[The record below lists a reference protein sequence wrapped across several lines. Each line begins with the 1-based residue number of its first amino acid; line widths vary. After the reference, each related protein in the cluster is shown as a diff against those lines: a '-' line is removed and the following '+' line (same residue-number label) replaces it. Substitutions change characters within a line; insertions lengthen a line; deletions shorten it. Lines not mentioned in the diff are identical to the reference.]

1 MENQNSGI
9 IYIKK
14 SEEDFMK
21 NIKKFGLL
29 LALVASV
36 SLSSCSSEQSLN
48 KPDTTTSTAENNK
61 KDTAADTQ
69 ENKKEDKENK
79 EDKKPEETTEATE
92 KDETKKDNQQELTND
107 EKATLDEFVERL
119 EKYEN
124 GTAGAS
130 LKMDRLFTEMV
141 NRCTSLETK
150 PEKSQEYLIKKVSQ
164 VKDTENFKQSVK
176 GLKDTIEYYKSNKQ
190 QYIQELKDSGATW
203 DPQIKLES
211 LENVLNKL
219 Q

>member
-1 MENQNSGI
+1 
-9 IYIKK
+9 
-14 SEEDFMK
+14 MK

-29 LALVASV
+29 LALIASV

-69 ENKKEDKENK
+69 DNKKEDK
-79 EDKKPEETTEATE
+79 EDKKPEETTEPTE
-92 KDETKKDNQQELTND
+92 KDETKKDNQQELTDD

-150 PEKSQEYLIKKVSQ
+150 PEKSQEYLIKKVSE

-211 LENVLNKL
+211 LENVVNKL

>member
-1 MENQNSGI
+1 
-9 IYIKK
+9 
-14 SEEDFMK
+14 MK
-21 NIKKFGLL
+21 NIKKFALL
-29 LALVASV
+29 LALIASV

-48 KPDTTTSTAENNK
+48 KPDTTTSTAEENK
-61 KDTAADTQ
+61 KDKVAETQ
-69 ENKKEDKENK
+69 EKENTDKKEDKK
-79 EDKKPEETTEATE
+79 DDTDKK
-92 KDETKKDNQQELTND
+92 DDKKDDKKGEQELTDD

-124 GTAGAS
+124 ATAGAS

-150 PEKSQEYLIKKVSQ
+150 PEKSQEYLLKKVAE
-164 VKDTENFKQSVK
+164 VKDKENFKQSVK
-176 GLKDTIEYYKSNKQ
+176 GLKDTIDYYKSNKQ

-211 LENVLNKL
+211 LENVVNKF
-219 Q
+219 

>member
-1 MENQNSGI
+1 
-9 IYIKK
+9 
-14 SEEDFMK
+14 MK

-29 LALVASV
+29 LALIASV
-36 SLSSCSSEQSLN
+36 SLSSCSSEQSLT
-48 KPDTTTSTAENNK
+48 KPDTTTSTAEDSK

-69 ENKKEDKENK
+69 ENKKEDTDKTEQKEDK
-79 EDKKPEETTEATE
+79 EDKKEDADKKEDTQ
-92 KDETKKDNQQELTND
+92 KDDQKLTDD
-107 EKATLDEFVERL
+107 EKATIDEFVERL
-119 EKYEN
+119 EKYEV

-130 LKMDRLFTEMV
+130 LKMDRLFTEIV
-141 NRCTSLETK
+141 NRCEFLETK
-150 PEKSQEYLIKKVSQ
+150 PEQSQQYFIKKVSE

-211 LENVLNKL
+211 LENVVNKL

>member
-1 MENQNSGI
+1 
-9 IYIKK
+9 
-14 SEEDFMK
+14 MK

-92 KDETKKDNQQELTND
+92 KDETKKDNQQELTDD

-141 NRCTSLETK
+141 NRCEFLETK

-211 LENVLNKL
+211 LENVVNKF
-219 Q
+219 

>member
-1 MENQNSGI
+1 
-9 IYIKK
+9 
-14 SEEDFMK
+14 MK

-79 EDKKPEETTEATE
+79 EDKKPEETTEATK
-92 KDETKKDNQQELTND
+92 KDETKKDNQQELTDD

-203 DPQIKLES
+203 NPQIKLES

>member
-1 MENQNSGI
+1 
-9 IYIKK
+9 
-14 SEEDFMK
+14 MK

-92 KDETKKDNQQELTND
+92 KDKTKKDNQQELTDD

>member
-1 MENQNSGI
+1 
-9 IYIKK
+9 
-14 SEEDFMK
+14 MK
-21 NIKKFGLL
+21 NIKKFALL
-29 LALVASV
+29 LALIASV

-48 KPDTTTSTAENNK
+48 KPDTTTSTAEENK
-61 KDTAADTQ
+61 KDKAAETQ
-69 ENKKEDKENK
+69 EKENT
-79 EDKKPEETTEATE
+79 DKK
-92 KDETKKDNQQELTND
+92 DDQELTDD

-150 PEKSQEYLIKKVSQ
+150 PEKSQEYLMKKVAE
-164 VKDTENFKQSVK
+164 VKDKENFKQSVK
-176 GLKDTIEYYKSNKQ
+176 GLKDTIDYYKSNKQ

-211 LENVLNKL
+211 LENVLNKF
-219 Q
+219 

>member
-1 MENQNSGI
+1 
-9 IYIKK
+9 
-14 SEEDFMK
+14 MK

-92 KDETKKDNQQELTND
+92 KDETKKDNQQELTDD

-203 DPQIKLES
+203 NPQIKLES

>member
-1 MENQNSGI
+1 
-9 IYIKK
+9 
-14 SEEDFMK
+14 MK

-29 LALVASV
+29 LALIASV
-36 SLSSCSSEQSLN
+36 SLSSCSSEQSLT

-92 KDETKKDNQQELTND
+92 KGETKKDNQQELTDD
-107 EKATLDEFVERL
+107 EKATIDEFVERL
-119 EKYEN
+119 EKYEV

>member
-1 MENQNSGI
+1 
-9 IYIKK
+9 
-14 SEEDFMK
+14 MK

-36 SLSSCSSEQSLN
+36 SLSSCNSEQSLN

-92 KDETKKDNQQELTND
+92 KDETKKGNQQELTDD

-119 EKYEN
+119 EKYEV

-130 LKMDRLFTEMV
+130 LKMDRLFTEIV
-141 NRCTSLETK
+141 NRCEFLETK
-150 PEKSQEYLIKKVSQ
+150 PEQSQQYFIKKVSE
-164 VKDTENFKQSVK
+164 VKDTENFKMAVK
-176 GLKDTIEYYKSNKQ
+176 ALKNTIDYYKEDKQ
-190 QYIQELKDSGATW
+190 AYIKQLEDSGSEW
-203 DPQIKLES
+203 NPQIKLET
-211 LENVLNKL
+211 LENLVDKF
-219 Q
+219 

>member
-1 MENQNSGI
+1 MLN
-9 IYIKK
+9 
-14 SEEDFMK
+14 
-21 NIKKFGLL
+21 L
-29 LALVASV
+29 
-36 SLSSCSSEQSLN
+36 LSSCSSEQSLN
-48 KPDTTTSTAENNK
+48 KPDTTTSTAEDNNK
-61 KDTAADTQ
+61 QKAAETQ
-69 ENKKEDKENK
+69 EKENTDKKEDKKDNA
-79 EDKKPEETTEATE
+79 DKKDDAK
-92 KDETKKDNQQELTND
+92 KDEQELTDD

-150 PEKSQEYLIKKVSQ
+150 PEKSQEYLLKKVAE
-164 VKDTENFKQSVK
+164 VKDKENFKQSVK
-176 GLKDTIEYYKSNKQ
+176 GLKDTIDYYKSNKQ

-211 LENVLNKL
+211 LENVLNKF
-219 Q
+219 

>member
-1 MENQNSGI
+1 
-9 IYIKK
+9 
-14 SEEDFMK
+14 MK

-36 SLSSCSSEQSLN
+36 SLSSCSSEQSLT
-48 KPDTTTSTAENNK
+48 KPDTTTSTAENSK

-92 KDETKKDNQQELTND
+92 KDETKKDNQQELTDD

-203 DPQIKLES
+203 NPQIKLES

>member
-1 MENQNSGI
+1 
-9 IYIKK
+9 
-14 SEEDFMK
+14 MK

-79 EDKKPEETTEATE
+79 EDKKPEETIEATE
-92 KDETKKDNQQELTND
+92 KGETKKDNQQELTDD
-107 EKATLDEFVERL
+107 EKATIDEFVERL
-119 EKYEN
+119 EKYEV

-130 LKMDRLFTEMV
+130 LKMDRLFTEIV
-141 NRCTSLETK
+141 NRCEFLETK
-150 PEKSQEYLIKKVSQ
+150 PEQSQQYFIKKVSE
-164 VKDTENFKQSVK
+164 VKDTENFKMAVK
-176 GLKDTIEYYKSNKQ
+176 ALKNTMDYYKEDKQ
-190 QYIQELKDSGATW
+190 AYIKQLEDSGSEW
-203 DPQIKLES
+203 NPQIKLET
-211 LENVLNKL
+211 LENLVDKF
-219 Q
+219 

>member
-1 MENQNSGI
+1 
-9 IYIKK
+9 
-14 SEEDFMK
+14 MK

-29 LALVASV
+29 LALIASV
-36 SLSSCSSEQSLN
+36 SLSSCSSEQSLT

-92 KDETKKDNQQELTND
+92 KDETKKDNQQELTDD

-203 DPQIKLES
+203 NPQIKLES

>member
-1 MENQNSGI
+1 
-9 IYIKK
+9 
-14 SEEDFMK
+14 MK

-92 KDETKKDNQQELTND
+92 KGETKKDNQQELTND

-203 DPQIKLES
+203 NPQIKLES

>member
-1 MENQNSGI
+1 
-9 IYIKK
+9 
-14 SEEDFMK
+14 MK

-92 KDETKKDNQQELTND
+92 KDETKKDNQQELTDD

-150 PEKSQEYLIKKVSQ
+150 PEKSQEYLIKKVSE
-164 VKDTENFKQSVK
+164 VKDTENFKMAVK
-176 GLKDTIEYYKSNKQ
+176 ALKNTMDYYKEDKQ
-190 QYIQELKDSGATW
+190 AYIKQLEDSGSEW
-203 DPQIKLES
+203 NPQIKLET
-211 LENVLNKL
+211 LENLVDKF
-219 Q
+219 

>member
-1 MENQNSGI
+1 
-9 IYIKK
+9 
-14 SEEDFMK
+14 MK

-29 LALVASV
+29 LALIASV
-36 SLSSCSSEQSLN
+36 SLSSCSSEQSLT
-48 KPDTTTSTAENNK
+48 KPDTTTSTAEDSK

-92 KDETKKDNQQELTND
+92 KGETKKDNQQELTDD

-130 LKMDRLFTEMV
+130 LKMDRLFTEIV
-141 NRCTSLETK
+141 NRCEFLETK
-150 PEKSQEYLIKKVSQ
+150 PEQSQQYFIKKVSE
-164 VKDTENFKQSVK
+164 VKDTENFKMAVK
-176 GLKDTIEYYKSNKQ
+176 ALKNTMDYYKEDKQ
-190 QYIQELKDSGATW
+190 AYIKQLEDSGSEW
-203 DPQIKLES
+203 NPQIKLET
-211 LENVLNKL
+211 LENLVNNF
-219 Q
+219 

>member
-1 MENQNSGI
+1 
-9 IYIKK
+9 
-14 SEEDFMK
+14 MK

-92 KDETKKDNQQELTND
+92 KDETKKDNQQELTDD

-119 EKYEN
+119 EKYEV

-130 LKMDRLFTEMV
+130 LKMDRLFTEIV
-141 NRCTSLETK
+141 NRCKFLETK
-150 PEKSQEYLIKKVSQ
+150 PEQSQQYFIKKVSE
-164 VKDTENFKQSVK
+164 VKDTENFKMAVK
-176 GLKDTIEYYKSNKQ
+176 ALKNTMDYYKEDKQ
-190 QYIQELKDSGATW
+190 AYIKQLEDSGSEW
-203 DPQIKLES
+203 NPQIKLET
-211 LENVLNKL
+211 LENLVDKF
-219 Q
+219 